1 MHTPDYIPSGDADF
15 DEWQQNFLTH
25 VVAGASSWVIPAARV
40 TALTTRQTKWA
51 TDYATGGKHV
61 DRTDSQQ
68 LKKTQTRDLYE
79 KEIRDFV
86 GEFIRK
92 NSEIDDDER
101 RAMKVTVP
109 DTEPTSRSAIETAP
123 SVTLLPK
130 TGARFTVECR
140 VEGDSSRPSRHHD
153 ADGVELAYIVAA
165 KDELPGNPNE
175 TTKSKLSGKAR
186 VQLELDI
193 EDAGKS
199 LHLFARWINT
209 SDNSKSGPFS
219 YLIKVIISN

>member
-1 MHTPDYIPSGDADF
+1 MADTDFIPSSDADF
-15 DEWQQNFLTH
+15 DEWQQNFVTH

-40 TALTTRQTKWA
+40 TALTTRQTQWA
-51 TDYATGGKHV
+51 TDYAAGGKHV

-109 DTEPTSRSAIETAP
+109 DTEPTSRSPIETAP

-130 TGARFTVECR
+130 AGARFTVECR
-140 VEGDSSRPSRHHD
+140 VESDSTRPSRHHD

-165 KDELPGNPNE
+165 KTELPANPNE
-175 TTKSKLSGKAR
+175 TTKSKLSGRAR
-186 VQLELDI
+186 VRLELDI
-193 EDAGKS
+193 EDAGNS
-199 LHLFARWINT
+199 LHLFARWVNT
-209 SDNSKSGPFS
+209 TNDSKNGPWSGLVS
-219 YLIKVIISN
+219 KVISD